1 MIHPL
6 NRLGESLARYL
17 SRERHTH
24 QASLPTPPER
34 LLETLMPAD
43 ILLVEGTSH
52 ISTAI
57 KYLTQSTWSHS
68 ALYVGEYGRE
78 LLPQPGHC
86 FVEADLLGGV
96 RSVGIDTFTGF
107 HTRICRPV
115 GLSEAD
121 RRSITDFAIGRIG
134 HRYDL
139 KNVID
144 LARFLLPTPPVPP
157 RFRRRMIEFGS
168 GDPTRAIC
176 STLIAAAF
184 ESIHYPVLP
193 MIEHRAAATVQ
204 CPDCFDEVL
213 HIRHHSLYAPR
224 DFDVSPY
231 FEVVKPTIESEFDY
245 RKLTWA

>member
-1 MIHPL
+1 MAGSFYVPRQGFAI
-6 NRLGESLARYL
+6 EMV
-17 SRERHTH
+17 
-24 QASLPTPPER
+24 
-34 LLETLMPAD
+34 MPAD

-139 KNVID
+139 KNVSIS
-144 LARFLLPTPPVPP
+144 RVSCC
-157 RFRRRMIEFGS
+157 RRLRSRQGS
-168 GDPTRAIC
+168 G
-176 STLIAAAF
+176 
-184 ESIHYPVLP
+184 EG
-193 MIEHRAAATVQ
+193 
-204 CPDCFDEVL
+204 
-213 HIRHHSLYAPR
+213 
-224 DFDVSPY
+224 
-231 FEVVKPTIESEFDY
+231 
-245 RKLTWA
+245 